1 VKCSVAWL
9 GGGVGGGGGALVGTG
24 IEVRSVCRCCLRV
37 RRDHLSTYD
46 YEMAVAAA
54 EIWRL
59 VPEQRARLGASR
71 VADFV
76 SLFLSKRPS
85 FILSANMVVFD
96 KRKNRKIVD
105 GLVLF
110 LAPRTVA

>member
-1 VKCSVAWL
+1 M
-9 GGGVGGGGGALVGTG
+9 GTG
-24 IEVRSVCRCCLRV
+24 IEVRCVCRCCLRM
-37 RRDHLSTYD
+37 RRDHLSTYNYD
-46 YEMAVAAA
+46 MAVAVAAA

-59 VPEQRARLGASR
+59 VPEQCARLGASR

-76 SLFLSKRPS
+76 YLFLSKRPS

-96 KRKNRKIVD
+96 KRKKERERGD

-110 LAPRTVA
+110 FGSKDSRMIRHD